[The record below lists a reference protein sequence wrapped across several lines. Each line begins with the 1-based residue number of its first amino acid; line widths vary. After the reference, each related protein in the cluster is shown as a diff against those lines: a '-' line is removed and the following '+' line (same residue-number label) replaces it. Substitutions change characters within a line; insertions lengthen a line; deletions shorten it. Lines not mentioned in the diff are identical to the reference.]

1 LNIFLGLIIKMNK
14 RNFWIALTIQGDK
27 FDREIATSYIEQ
39 KSLGVFNSSDESI
52 IYFKDIDKEEVE
64 NIVRLKSN
72 INIFKWERIIKED
85 WNANWKPF
93 FKKITINNLV
103 EIIPSWEKS
112 NLDSNKIAIKID
124 PGMAFGTGH
133 HETTEM
139 MIKAMLKFHKKD
151 MSVLDVGTGSGI
163 LSILA
168 HKLKSKIILA
178 IDNDSEI
185 VDNFNKNINLNNTKA
200 KLKIENCL
208 NMNENSFDL
217 VLANINKLVLLQFLS
232 KIKNNNSI
240 IILSGFLKNDFEEM
254 KNKINKIGCKII
266 KTYNKRDWLC
276 FVIK

>member
-1 LNIFLGLIIKMNK
+1 MNK